1 VLHGLRATLIL
12 GVLVRAAITPHTKE
26 TFSNERPT
34 MNIRENSKNPTKR
47 SEGNNGT
54 PNEPVYLASQLA
66 SICDVDLKTIHNWC
80 DRHESSEDPAE
91 LESFRTQGGHLRFH
105 HSAVLRF
112 LSRWGYPIP
121 DELLQ
126 DRPHVLVVEPDA
138 NARKKLVSALHLVRP
153 GEEAA
158 SDPTSPASPGNAK
171 TGDPVLGLWSTT
183 RYYLHLWDDPYA
195 ALISL
200 GERTGAGAP
209 PDLAVLSLPMPG
221 IEARAWINTARERV
235 GDDPPHFVLV
245 TPDDAPASTASEP
258 GVVAAVSRSR
268 VNTLGEILEFQA
280 AALLSRVNERR
291 LHARIGKPRRRVP
304 IAPKEPIFVAS
315 QVASIWEVD
324 LKTVH
329 NWVEKGDMEAFRTPG
344 RHLRFRRRSLLS
356 FLRRYNMAVPADLAP
371 ERPRVM
377 LIAASPERVT
387 ELRAL
392 LSPRYDVIVQPDA
405 VAGLA
410 ELGMLSAGAGLI
422 DAAVVSFPAARVDD
436 QRWLDAVLRHPDTRY
451 TRIVTVGGDGPQ
463 KHRWQTAGVAATVD
477 PNAIEQVGPV
487 LDQALGLV
495 RR

>member
-1 VLHGLRATLIL
+1 
-12 GVLVRAAITPHTKE
+12 
-26 TFSNERPT
+26 
-34 MNIRENSKNPTKR
+34 MNTRENSKNPAKR
-47 SEGNNGT
+47 TAGGELSL
-54 PNEPVYLASQLA
+54 NEPVYLASQLA

-80 DRHESSEDPAE
+80 DRHESTEDPAE
-91 LESFRTQGGHLRFH
+91 LESFRTQGGHLRFR

-126 DRPHVLVVEPDA
+126 DRPHLLVVEPDA
-138 NARKKLVSALHLVRP
+138 AARKKLVLALALVRP

-158 SDPTSPASPGNAK
+158 EDPTSPSSPGNAT
-171 TGDPVLGLWSTT
+171 TGDPVLGLWSTP

-221 IEARAWINTARERV
+221 FEARAWINAARERV
-235 GDDPPHFVLV
+235 GDDPPHFVLI

-258 GVVAAVSRSR
+258 GVVAAVSRTR
-268 VNTLGEILEFQA
+268 VGTLGEILDFQA
-280 AALLSRVNERR
+280 AALVSRVNERR
-291 LHARIGKPRRRVP
+291 VHARLGKPRRRVP

-315 QVASIWEVD
+315 QVASIWDVD

-356 FLRRYNMAVPADLAP
+356 FLRRYNMEVPADLAP
-371 ERPRVM
+371 ARPKVM
-377 LIAASPERVT
+377 VVAASPERL
-387 ELRAL
+387 ERLRGL
-392 LSPRYDVIVQPDA
+392 LSSRYDVVVQPDA

-422 DAAVVSFPAARVDD
+422 DAAVVSLPAPRVDD
-436 QRWLDAVLRHPDTRY
+436 QRWLEAVLRHPDTRY
-451 TRIVTVGGDGPQ
+451 TRIVTVGGDSAQ
-463 KHRWQTAGVAATVD
+463 KHRWQAAGVVATVD
-477 PNAIEQVGPV
+477 PDAIEQVAPV

>member
-1 VLHGLRATLIL
+1 
-12 GVLVRAAITPHTKE
+12 
-26 TFSNERPT
+26 
-34 MNIRENSKNPTKR
+34 MNIRETTTKTSPKR
-47 SEGNNGT
+47 ADVSAAS
-54 PNEPVYLASQLA
+54 PREPVYLASQLA

-80 DRHESSEDPAE
+80 DRHENTEDPAE
-91 LESFRTQGGHLRFH
+91 LESFRTQGGHLRFR

-121 DELLQ
+121 DALLQ
-126 DRPHVLVVEPDA
+126 DRPHVLVVEPDSA
-138 NARKKLVSALHLVRP
+138 ARKKLVRALSLMRP
-153 GEEAA
+153 GEEI
-158 SDPTSPASPGNAK
+158 SPDPTSPTSPGNPT
-171 TGDPVLGLWSTT
+171 TGDPVLGLWSTQ

-209 PDLAVLSLPMPG
+209 PDLAVLSLPMPSF
-221 IEARAWINTARERV
+221 EARAWILAARERV

-245 TPDDAPASTASEP
+245 TPDDAPAATASEP
-258 GVVAAVSRSR
+258 GVVAVVPRARVSG
-268 VNTLGEILEFQA
+268 LGEILDFQA
-280 AALLSRVNERR
+280 AALLSRVNDRASQ
-291 LHARIGKPRRRVP
+291 ARMGKPRRRVP

-315 QVASIWEVD
+315 QVASIWNVD

-377 LIAASPERVT
+377 LLASTPERV
-387 ELRAL
+387 ERLRAI
-392 LSPRYDVIVQPDA
+392 LSAHYDVLVQTDP

-410 ELGMLSAGAGLI
+410 ELGMLSSGAGLI
-422 DAAVVSFPAARVDD
+422 DAAVISLPSPQVDD
-436 QRWLDAVLRHPDTRY
+436 QRWIEAVLRHPDTRY
-451 TRIVTVGGDGPQ
+451 TRLVTVGGDASQ
-463 KHRWQTAGVAATVD
+463 KLRWQSAGVVATVD
-477 PNAIEQVGPV
+477 PESLEQVGPV
-487 LDQALGLV
+487 LDQALGLL

>member
-1 VLHGLRATLIL
+1 
-12 GVLVRAAITPHTKE
+12 
-26 TFSNERPT
+26 
-34 MNIRENSKNPTKR
+34 MNIRETTKSPSKRVDVSVTSPR
-47 SEGNNGT
+47 
-54 PNEPVYLASQLA
+54 EPVYLASQLA

-80 DRHESSEDPAE
+80 DRHENTEDPAE
-91 LESFRTQGGHLRFH
+91 LESFRTQGGHLRFR

-121 DELLQ
+121 DALLQ

-138 NARKKLVSALHLVRP
+138 ASRKKLVRALGLMRP
-153 GEEAA
+153 GEEIAA
-158 SDPTSPASPGNAK
+158 DPTSPSSPGNAT
-171 TGDPVLGLWSTT
+171 TGDPVLGLWSTA

-221 IEARAWINTARERV
+221 FEARAWINAARERV
-235 GDDPPHFVLV
+235 GDDPPHFVLI
-245 TPDDAPASTASEP
+245 TPDDAPAATASEP
-258 GVVAAVSRSR
+258 GVVAVVPRARAGG
-268 VNTLGEILEFQA
+268 LGEILDFQA
-280 AALLSRVNERR
+280 SALMSRVNERA
-291 LHARIGKPRRRVP
+291 LHARLGKPRRRVP

-315 QVASIWEVD
+315 QVASIWNVD

-371 ERPRVM
+371 ERPQVM
-377 LIAASPERVT
+377 ILASTPERV
-387 ELRAL
+387 ERLRAL
-392 LSPRYDVIVQPDA
+392 LAPRYEVIAQADA

-422 DAAVVSFPAARVDD
+422 DAAVVSLPAPGVDD
-436 QRWLDAVLRHPDTRY
+436 QRWLEAILHHPDTRY
-451 TRIVTVGGDGPQ
+451 TRVVTVGGDASQ
-463 KHRWQTAGVAATVD
+463 KHRWQAAGVVATVD
-477 PNAIEQVGPV
+477 PESLEQVGPV
-487 LDQALGLV
+487 LDQALGLL